1 MNAAERALLSEA
13 VVILCLI
20 STFGNTKATCPIP
33 NFDDFDLNRDGLIS
47 RTEHDQL
54 RGRLFSKSLPAAA
67 TQIHEDLQDTKHGN
81 LSSSASPGVFNARKD
96 ALKSGPVVVV
106 ERIRRQYSSEIPRPE
121 LRRLAEGAVELT
133 LVYAGRPLQLEVRSV
148 VEIDVADL
156 EIVLLRA
163 LRSEGVTAS
172 EPAVN
177 AEDTD
182 LEGYALS
189 RNASGSAHK
198 HTNNTPVVPPAK
210 RPVADSRLIAQAF
223 SKETLAR
230 AGRALRTSDDTSL
243 LPPLLPSPP
252 PGATA
257 ATIHLPPAAAQE
269 EYMWIIIYDDDTTCT
284 TEERLYGGEAQRDVN
299 NGYDKCAAW
308 CLEYYPS
315 TRFTDYWPNGEVGRG
330 WCNCYKTCPDKRC
343 VSYQCMGRD
352 GADVR
357 TQELSPMPPPPSPNP
372 PCPLSPP
379 PVPPLP
385 PVLPPAP
392 PLTPAMDGELCKE
405 GDNVTGVIIS
415 DPIPEY
421 AAAHLRSALYDPT
434 VTLVCLTTNASS
446 TFGAFP
452 TVNRTVKILGGCN
465 TSASGCEITTNGK
478 DRILATSEGGLL
490 RLEGLLLR
498 GGYNAT
504 HGGALYVGEN
514 SGADL
519 RHCTLEDNEVGEKG
533 GAIYVAS
540 GSNLS
545 VVSSR
550 FESNAAWYGSGVCV
564 DPGSIVWL
572 RNGTVL
578 SFNRAGAKGGAI
590 FMDTGTIYVD
600 SGVEL
605 YNNSAGGHGGGL
617 YLIDSNATIVGARL
631 LRNYAAGRGGGLAC
645 VNCDIRVNDTVVA
658 DNIAGEPGGAFHLYT
673 TKCVAE
679 GIRVDNNTAGWLDRD
694 GLTTDGGGIYLY
706 ENTVMHMR
714 GCIVRENRVT
724 TGNGGGIFLNERS
737 TLVMDGA
744 CLVTGNTGMTNGG
757 GIYGS
762 ENTSITIEGNSVVES
777 NRAEGSGG
785 GIFSI
790 GSENVSTVVVLQS
803 GCAVRNNTAGTDGG
817 GLACARGCMVQV
829 QDAVSIAFN
838 RAGLSGAG
846 AGGGIAITAGSIRLA
861 GGSRC
866 SHNQAHKGGGVA
878 AEGTNLTME
887 GGSELAENEAWGD
900 GGGMYAGSSIVSIG
914 TGSTIR
920 ANVANE
926 DGGGLYADNVR
937 LKVSGG
943 AVMMGNCADGNG
955 GGAYVSN
962 LSFATINRSMLTLNF
977 ADEGGGALSLHK
989 SAGSLEG
996 TVILNNS
1003 AFRDGG
1009 GLFVDESNITLTSC
1023 NVSTN
1028 LAQRN
1033 GGGAYAANTVQAV
1046 VEAGTEIADN
1056 YARENG
1062 GGLLVYGMTR
1072 LTVQGG
1078 SSVLRNRAGKGGGL
1092 LLVDSQL
1099 TVSAGSVLSSNYAYY
1114 EGGHI
1119 FMSNCSL
1126 AMEDSK
1132 LQQGSTSGRGG
1143 ALHANHKSSVAVH
1156 QCDISSCSAQQGG
1169 GGIAVQDSRCVMSD
1183 VDIHSCSAGTN
1194 GGAVFLERGAV
1205 ASISSAAMWS
1215 NEADGDGGALWADT
1229 DSVLNLSTTTMT
1241 DNRAYSGAGVALTAE
1256 VRGVNLTSLTLQG
1269 GSAATGG
1276 GVSLQPNENASVVGM
1291 RGLYFHNNSAGVGEN
1306 IYWVHHEAFPSSMQ
1320 PSCVDCAHPSGTSL
1334 FRTNAVT
1341 FVIMQNGS
1349 SLPSSGWSTAGLASF
1364 QMLFA
1369 ALDFYGNITALPY
1382 ENVVS
1387 VSTNTASAS
1396 IGGQT
1401 IAVFERYGGAN
1412 FSSLVLVGDP
1422 GSSVEIMFFPQSAEW
1437 ESVSLD
1443 VSIDICSN
1451 GEVHDISSQSCRR
1464 CPPGALK
1471 FSNTSSPCSTCPADR
1486 LACPGGSVYTVEQG
1500 AWIAPSAEQCDVE
1513 DMDCFMALLYKC
1525 IKVEACRTD
1534 AVEERTG
1541 DSLASVANLKLCDE
1555 MMYGGGV
1562 LCGGDS
1568 LVVCGEGFSRS
1579 PQGTECERCP
1589 GLVVLVMRAAII
1601 GLILAALLAL
1611 LILRFV
1617 NHLSDNVES
1626 VTHEGLRHALVLR
1639 KAQTALSIL
1648 VGYCQVMGQL
1658 TSIFSLELLPG
1669 ILKFFL
1675 VYMHFI
1681 NLDVSNLFKS
1691 QCLLYHSGVGGRKYI
1706 DSSTR
1711 NYWQNFDASL
1721 SYPWIVPAI
1730 LAVAYVTLVRV
1741 RRRQDASEHKQ
1752 WKKSMQAASCAM
1764 TSVYWMFIHPSV
1776 GTNMFQLFNCMEYY
1790 YESLD
1795 RRDAWLYLNT
1805 NVQCFTQKWYVAVLL
1820 ACATLLVFVIGFPL
1834 GMYLFMRYLRQWHK
1848 VCICNPAYPLL
1859 PSGPVRGFRE

>member
-1 MNAAERALLSEA
+1 
-13 VVILCLI
+13 
-20 STFGNTKATCPIP
+20 
-33 NFDDFDLNRDGLIS
+33 
-47 RTEHDQL
+47 
-54 RGRLFSKSLPAAA
+54 
-67 TQIHEDLQDTKHGN
+67 
-81 LSSSASPGVFNARKD
+81 
-96 ALKSGPVVVV
+96 
-106 ERIRRQYSSEIPRPE
+106 
-121 LRRLAEGAVELT
+121 
-133 LVYAGRPLQLEVRSV
+133 
-148 VEIDVADL
+148 
-156 EIVLLRA
+156 
-163 LRSEGVTAS
+163 
-172 EPAVN
+172 
-177 AEDTD
+177 
-182 LEGYALS
+182 
-189 RNASGSAHK
+189 
-198 HTNNTPVVPPAK
+198 
-210 RPVADSRLIAQAF
+210 
-223 SKETLAR
+223 
-230 AGRALRTSDDTSL
+230 
-243 LPPLLPSPP
+243 
-252 PGATA
+252 
-257 ATIHLPPAAAQE
+257 
-269 EYMWIIIYDDDTTCT
+269 
-284 TEERLYGGEAQRDVN
+284 
-299 NGYDKCAAW
+299 
-308 CLEYYPS
+308 
-315 TRFTDYWPNGEVGRG
+315 
-330 WCNCYKTCPDKRC
+330 
-343 VSYQCMGRD
+343 
-352 GADVR
+352 
-357 TQELSPMPPPPSPNP
+357 
-372 PCPLSPP
+372 
-379 PVPPLP
+379 
-385 PVLPPAP
+385 
-392 PLTPAMDGELCKE
+392 MDGELCKE

-631 LRNYAAGRGGGLAC
+631 LRNYAAGFKALTGDAGFKALTGDSGFKALTGDSGFKALTGDSGFKALTGDAGFKALTGDSGFTALTGDAGFKALTGPAISIPESSFSHVPKMWDAVAGVTGGLAC

-1078 SSVLRNRAGKGGGL
+1078 SSVLRNRAGKGGGGLSVEAFCQTFVLGSSILSNRL

-1132 LQQGSTSGRGG
+1132 PLCAVYIRAGHFCHSARGEG
-1143 ALHANHKSSVAVH
+1143 T
-1156 QCDISSCSAQQGG
+1156 CET
-1169 GGIAVQDSRCVMSD
+1169 DSRCVMSD

-1256 VRGVNLTSLTLQG
+1256 
-1269 GSAATGG
+1269 
-1276 GVSLQPNENASVVGM
+1276 PNENASVVGM

-1349 SLPSSGWSTAGLASF
+1349 SLPSSGWSTAGL
-1364 QMLFA
+1364 
-1369 ALDFYGNITALPY
+1369 
-1382 ENVVS
+1382 
-1387 VSTNTASAS
+1387 
-1396 IGGQT
+1396 
-1401 IAVFERYGGAN
+1401 
-1412 FSSLVLVGDP
+1412 
-1422 GSSVEIMFFPQSAEW
+1422 
-1437 ESVSLD
+1437 
-1443 VSIDICSN
+1443 
-1451 GEVHDISSQSCRR
+1451 
-1464 CPPGALK
+1464 
-1471 FSNTSSPCSTCPADR
+1471 
-1486 LACPGGSVYTVEQG
+1486 
-1500 AWIAPSAEQCDVE
+1500 
-1513 DMDCFMALLYKC
+1513 
-1525 IKVEACRTD
+1525 
-1534 AVEERTG
+1534 
-1541 DSLASVANLKLCDE
+1541 
-1555 MMYGGGV
+1555 
-1562 LCGGDS
+1562 
-1568 LVVCGEGFSRS
+1568 
-1579 PQGTECERCP
+1579 
-1589 GLVVLVMRAAII
+1589 GLVHLGPKKVRMDIAA
-1601 GLILAALLAL
+1601 
-1611 LILRFV
+1611 
-1617 NHLSDNVES
+1617 
-1626 VTHEGLRHALVLR
+1626 
-1639 KAQTALSIL
+1639 
-1648 VGYCQVMGQL
+1648 
-1658 TSIFSLELLPG
+1658 
-1669 ILKFFL
+1669 
-1675 VYMHFI
+1675 
-1681 NLDVSNLFKS
+1681 SNL
-1691 QCLLYHSGVGGRKYI
+1691 
-1706 DSSTR
+1706 
-1711 NYWQNFDASL
+1711 
-1721 SYPWIVPAI
+1721 
-1730 LAVAYVTLVRV
+1730 VT
-1741 RRRQDASEHKQ
+1741 
-1752 WKKSMQAASCAM
+1752 
-1764 TSVYWMFIHPSV
+1764 
-1776 GTNMFQLFNCMEYY
+1776 
-1790 YESLD
+1790 
-1795 RRDAWLYLNT
+1795 
-1805 NVQCFTQKWYVAVLL
+1805 
-1820 ACATLLVFVIGFPL
+1820 
-1834 GMYLFMRYLRQWHK
+1834 
-1848 VCICNPAYPLL
+1848 
-1859 PSGPVRGFRE
+1859 